1 MACPLFVPLVEE
13 GFTEH
18 AITGLAVREYLSPL
32 RGTDVDTLILAC
44 THYPFLRQAIQEYLG
59 PAVQLVDSGPATTQT
74 LISLLHERNLRTP
87 ASAPGRVRYYLS
99 DFQPRFRPLG
109 ERFLGRAVDPVEVV
123 SI

>member
-1 MACPLFVPLVEE
+1 M
-13 GFTEH
+13 
-18 AITGLAVREYLSPL
+18 
-32 RGTDVDTLILAC
+32 
-44 THYPFLRQAIQEYLG
+44 
-59 PAVQLVDSGPATTQT
+59 QLVDSGPATAQT
-74 LISLLHERNLRTP
+74 LITLLDERALHTP